1 MLSGFITGV
10 ILTRAF
16 LNIIHAA
23 RIKPRRSPSAVA
35 LFQGGWALQQV
46 WLFWVMPIIG
56 GVLGG
61 VIYRTLLEKHS

>member
-1 MLSGFITGV
+1 
-10 ILTRAF
+10 
-16 LNIIHAA
+16 
-23 RIKPRRSPSAVA
+23 
-35 LFQGGWALQQV
+35 LQQV